1 MTPDRFTTRT
11 VAVTGGARGIG
22 RAIAGKLAARGMNV
36 VIGDLDIE
44 TAQQAA
50 AEIGPRARAHR
61 LDVTDEAG
69 YARFLDGAE
78 ADFGALDVLVNNA
91 GIMPAGAFLDEA
103 RESTRRQVE
112 INVFG
117 VLNGCRLVLPR
128 FVARG
133 HGHVVNVSS
142 VAGKTGYAGIATY
155 SGTKHFVYGFS
166 EGLRS
171 ELRGTG
177 VDLSVVLPGFVST
190 ELTAG
195 FGDARFFKKI
205 SPDDVAGGVVD
216 AIGDPRF
223 DVFVPRNLQ
232 PMGVAM
238 SMLPRRA
245 RDAALRFA
253 RADRI
258 ALDYDASQR
267 QAYELRAASSAPAQL
282 THAAAT
288 ETPNGDAR

>member
-1 MTPDRFTTRT
+1 MTPDRFTSRT

-22 RAIAGKLAARGMNV
+22 RSIATKLATRGMNV
-36 VIGDLDIE
+36 VIGDVDLDL
-44 TAQQAA
+44 AQQTA

-61 LDVTDEAG
+61 LDVTDEAA
-69 YARFLDGAE
+69 YARFLDAVDE
-78 ADFGALDVLVNNA
+78 EFGHLDVLVSNA
-91 GIMPAGAFLDEA
+91 GIMPAGPFLDEA

-128 FVARG
+128 FVERG

-142 VAGKTGYAGIATY
+142 VAGKAGYAGIATY

-171 ELRGTG
+171 ELRDTG
-177 VDLSVVLPGFVST
+177 VDLSVVLPGFVKT

-205 SPDDVAGGVVD
+205 SPDDVAGGVED
-216 AIGDPRF
+216 AIANPRF

-232 PMGVAM
+232 PMGVFM
-238 SMLPRRA
+238 SMLPRGA
-245 RDAALRFA
+245 RDAALRLT

-258 ALDYDASQR
+258 ALDHDAGQR
-267 QAYELRAASSAPAQL
+267 QAYEVRAASSAPGQL
-282 THAAAT
+282 TDGH
-288 ETPNGDAR
+288 EQ